1 MKGRKCM
8 NSIKWIPKNYKYIV
22 FFTVYFF
29 SLQGTYSVLI
39 RYCVH
44 IRKLVQKIDLLQ
56 ILFRYVPA
64 IWYKRCAQIFVS
76 SVNKSAIRY
85 AFRNAKESYMEHGLT
100 YPILFKQNIQ
110 MKCTCKP
117 KTLWKNISE
126 GHQFP
131 ISISY
136 PTVPSTIW
144 PIFSEFLIFYCL
156 ISRAFSRV
164 K

>member
-1 MKGRKCM
+1 MCSNIRFKCE
-8 NSIKWIPKNYKYIV
+8 
-22 FFTVYFF
+22 
-29 SLQGTYSVLI
+29 
-39 RYCVH
+39 
-44 IRKLVQKIDLLQ
+44 
-56 ILFRYVPA
+56 
-64 IWYKRCAQIFVS
+64 
-76 SVNKSAIRY
+76 KSAIRY

-164 K
+164 KQQKMRNEENIGHIVRDKHAITSLSLSWKISAFCYCNSTLSREKTTISFFLQVIIKFYF